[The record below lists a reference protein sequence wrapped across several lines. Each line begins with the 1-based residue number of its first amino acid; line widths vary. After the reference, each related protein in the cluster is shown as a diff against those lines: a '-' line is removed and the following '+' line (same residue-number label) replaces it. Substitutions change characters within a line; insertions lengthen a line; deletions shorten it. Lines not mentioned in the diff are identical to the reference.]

1 MELNGPETNVDHIL
15 FFFSYI
21 LILVFCC
28 FSCVVTCLSVYFLIV
43 ASCSEFPHLSQPC
56 ATLCL
61 LCHWEHWERISQPG
75 CQCSSEK
82 VPKTMRYTED
92 NLFSFLWPLAS
103 YRAKVK
109 LLSTK
114 LRYNIQYFLSGTLRK
129 KDFQLLIFISFFY
142 YHLAADQA
150 AIF

>member
-1 MELNGPETNVDHIL
+1 MRTGEQKPLTERERGVGGCHIVSAL
-15 FFFSYI
+15 PLGTLGEDI
-21 LILVFCC
+21 P
-28 FSCVVTCLSVYFLIV
+28 TWLSVLF
-43 ASCSEFPHLSQPC
+43 
-56 ATLCL
+56 
-61 LCHWEHWERISQPG
+61 RKG
-75 CQCSSEK
+75 RG
-82 VPKTMRYTED
+82 PKTMRYTED

-114 LRYNIQYFLSGTLRK
+114 LRYNIQYFLSGTLCK